1 MRAKNGRRYRYY
13 VSSRLVRG
21 LRDETRAG
29 WRLPAPELE
38 RTVLAAARS
47 MLGNRTRIASILND
61 ADAPVPEIQQ
71 TLVAADKYHQ
81 RLSTGAQLA
90 TTVANLVSR
99 VTLTKDGMEVS
110 LNLQPL
116 LPDNARIQD
125 SKRLILTEFI
135 PLQMKRRGVET
146 KLVVENQSKNVT
158 RTDPA
163 LLRAV
168 ARGHRWFAELA
179 AGTAGSTIEIAKRE
193 GVNDSYVRRLIPL
206 AFLSPAIIEA
216 ICAGRQPL
224 DLSAEKLRRAAP
236 LPLEW
241 REQQRRLGLE

>member
-1 MRAKNGRRYRYY
+1 
-13 VSSRLVRG
+13 
-21 LRDETRAG
+21 
-29 WRLPAPELE
+29 
-38 RTVLAAARS
+38 
-47 MLGNRTRIASILND
+47 
-61 ADAPVPEIQQ
+61 
-71 TLVAADKYHQ
+71 
-81 RLSTGAQLA
+81 
-90 TTVANLVSR
+90 VANLVSR
-99 VTLTKDGMEVS
+99 NSDERWHGGLAQS
-110 LNLQPL
+110 NLQPL